1 MAEEERDGANESDKE
16 TVSPPSD
23 IRALFQTKRSS
34 PSQGCKRGG
43 GGGGGSPQKKQ
54 PLLFPLPPK
63 GGNGGGGTEGKS
75 EIYKK
80 LFIRIL
86 L

>member
-43 GGGGGSPQKKQ
+43 GGGGGPPPPPPPPSP
-54 PLLFPLPPK
+54 PPPPT
-63 GGNGGGGTEGKS
+63 GGAGEGLNGETTKF
-75 EIYKK
+75 KNTHT
-80 LFIRIL
+80 
-86 L
+86 